1 VVTHIGKALPLPEMS
16 ISSLTRGQHVGD
28 DDVVTQFIIPALP
41 DVAARPSGGLF
52 RF

>member
-1 VVTHIGKALPLPEMS
+1 LSGMMMS
-16 ISSLTRGQHVGD
+16 PNIHRS
-28 DDVVTQFIIPALP
+28 PALP